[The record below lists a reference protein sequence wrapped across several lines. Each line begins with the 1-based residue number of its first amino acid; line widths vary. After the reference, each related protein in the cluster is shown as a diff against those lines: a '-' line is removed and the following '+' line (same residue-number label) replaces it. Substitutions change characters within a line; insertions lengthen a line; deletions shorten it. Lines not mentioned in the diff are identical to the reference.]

1 MPKMKSHPSRE
12 KLSAYNLGQL
22 TPDEATTIESHISE
36 CVPCCDTIISLS
48 SEDTF
53 VGLLKDARQ
62 LVVDQNLDHQ
72 GAKPSSSQGEFPP
85 ELAEHPRYEIVRL
98 IGKGGMGDVYEAI
111 HRKMERRVALK
122 VINRELFQKAE
133 AVNRFHREV
142 KTAAQLSHPNIV
154 TSYDADQASDFHFM
168 VMEYV
173 DGVDL
178 SQTVK
183 DQGALP
189 IADACDYIRQAAT
202 GLQHAHER
210 GMVHR
215 DIKPHN
221 LMVTADGTIKI
232 LDFGLASLAPEA
244 NASPDTA
251 APRSDLTVVGAI
263 MGTPDFISPEQAK
276 DARQVDIRSDIYSL
290 GATLY
295 FLLSGRVPFDD
306 GSVMHKLQS
315 HAQIEPAP
323 LDAVRADVPEELV
336 GITSRMMAKN
346 PDERYLTPREVAD
359 ALESFLRTWRPDEA
373 TSLGQE
379 LSSGG
384 NMSGSGGKKS
394 RVGDAGWD
402 WRFVLA
408 KILLAIAWILMVIA
422 CIPVSLIIHEAWI
435 FDVESYAIGRVG
447 DLVPAYLLPAL
458 CFSTIAGALF
468 VFHRSNA
475 DLRRSNGGDRRLLR
489 MKPSEALSVA
499 AVFVAGSLATVLYYA
514 QVNKWSYVEATGSVV
529 AFSPQQLD
537 EMPKVDLDPSERAV
551 ELWISGDD
559 ASLVQRGDRVQ
570 LQFAGWPA
578 VESQGLFQGRVI
590 TISPTADGAGKFR
603 ILVKE
608 SDNDSWPDERYLLPG
623 VRASGWVITAAQKPV
638 DNRKRSR
645 PSEN

>member
-1 MPKMKSHPSRE
+1 MRKMTTHPSRAQ
-12 KLSAYNLGQL
+12 LSAYNLGQL
-22 TPDEATTIESHISE
+22 PPDQATAVESHISE
-36 CVPCCDTIISLS
+36 CEPCCDTVISLS
-48 SEDTF
+48 SDDTF
-53 VGLLKDARQ
+53 VGLLKEARE
-62 LVVDQNLDHQ
+62 LAVDQTPDHDRQ
-72 GAKPSSSQGEFPP
+72 GAKPSSSHGDIPP

-122 VINRELFQKAE
+122 IINRELFQKTE

-154 TSYDADQASDFHFM
+154 TSHDADQAGDFHFL

-178 SQTVK
+178 SQVVK
-183 DQGALP
+183 DQGTLP
-189 IADACDYIRQAAT
+189 IADACEYIRQAAT

-251 APRSDLTVVGAI
+251 APRSDLTVAGAF

-295 FLLSGRVPFDD
+295 YLLSGRVPFDD
-306 GSVMHKLQS
+306 GSIMHKLQS
-315 HAQIEPAP
+315 HAQSDPAP
-323 LDAVRADVPEELV
+323 LDAERADVPKELV
-336 GITSRMMAKN
+336 AIASRMMAKD
-346 PDERYLTPREVAD
+346 PAERYLTPKEVAD

-373 TSLGQE
+373 TSLGQVR
-379 LSSGG
+379 SSDG
-384 NMSGSGGKKS
+384 NMSDSGGKKS

-402 WRFVLA
+402 WWLVLA
-408 KILLAIAWILMVIA
+408 RILLAIA
-422 CIPVSLIIHEAWI
+422 CIPVSLIFYEAWT
-435 FDVESYAIGRVG
+435 FNVESSYLELVG
-447 DLVPAYLLPAL
+447 YRVPAYLLAAL
-458 CFSTIAGALF
+458 CLLTVAGIVFAL
-468 VFHRSNA
+468 HLPNS
-475 DLRRSNGGDRRLLR
+475 DLRRSNGARRLFG
-489 MKPSEALSVA
+489 MKASEALIVA
-499 AVFVAGSLATVLYYA
+499 AVFVVGSLATVLYYSKTNPSA
-514 QVNKWSYVEATGSVV
+514 YVRGMGKVV
-529 AFSPQQLD
+529 DFVPQADD
-537 EMPKVDLDPSERAV
+537 ETSAINPEPSQQAV

-559 ASLVQRGDRVQ
+559 AKLVQQGDRVR
-570 LQFAGWPA
+570 LKFEGWP
-578 VESQGLFQGRVI
+578 VFGSVGLFRGRVM
-590 TISPTADGAGKFR
+590 SLAPTADAEGKFR

-608 SDNDSWPDERYLLPG
+608 NDNASWPDERYLRTG
-623 VRASGWVITAAQKPV
+623 VRADGWVLIE
-638 DNRKRSR
+638 SR
-645 PSEN
+645 